1 MPVWC
6 AKVMDLTEDGFF
18 SLMNEDGDIRED
30 LKLTENCNPNT
41 PEAVREM
48 MKAAEEANERI
59 LVCLLYSSHY
69 LCNALLVQ
77 YWLWWRTAR
86 FSSYFLPRDA
96 MHPRY

>member
-69 LCNALLVQ
+69 LCMLC
-77 YWLWWRTAR
+77 
-86 FSSYFLPRDA
+86 
-96 MHPRY
+96 